1 MENTDEKITP
11 SDLIKLSDINTEITS
26 TTQSIL
32 QEESPEKLKQLIN
45 LFNLQETKKSAVRTA
60 AYHELL
66 DKISD
71 EMLTRFNKHR
81 NEFTNDDM
89 LKYLQAAHTAIDKF
103 NQTTTEISETPISL
117 INVTNVNIP
126 ASNEP
131 ALTREEREHII
142 EVLKLLKKQPNNS
155 DNPEEIIIDET
166 NEGETFNDGSK

>member
-1 MENTDEKITP
+1 
-11 SDLIKLSDINTEITS
+11 
-26 TTQSIL
+26 
-32 QEESPEKLKQLIN
+32 
-45 LFNLQETKKSAVRTA
+45 
-60 AYHELL
+60 
-66 DKISD
+66 
-71 EMLTRFNKHR
+71 MLTRFNKHR

-166 NEGETFNDGSK
+166 NEGETFNDGSKWNHTN